1 MKFTLRNAKTVL
13 KALNEYDP
21 KKRKTRLSGPLVIQI
36 QTIDCCNGSC
46 RMCPNSTFKSPGPPN
61 LMDKKLYNKILEAL
75 FYTKTIRTIV
85 LTLQNEP
92 LLDPE
97 IVHRVI
103 QARETLGKSV
113 RIVLITNGSL
123 LTSERSK
130 ALLDAGL
137 DSIHVSIDAFYEE
150 TYRSIRPGL
159 QFSEVVENTAE
170 LLRIDQSSHTVIRFL
185 RQRANEREEKQFK
198 HFWKSRGA
206 QIFTFPIENRTGIV
220 DGFEQLRGTPPWT
233 RRRFARAVWNLL
245 LPSCL
250 LPFYSLNVLW
260 EGHVI
265 LCCNDWGHQDII
277 GDLSSQP
284 IQDVWN
290 SEVINNYR
298 TLLYNNCVYECPL
311 CKDCTMVRKF

>member
-13 KALNEYDP
+13 KALNAYDP
-21 KKRKTRLSGPLVIQI
+21 KKCKTRLPGPLVIQI
-36 QTIDCCNGSC
+36 QTIDRCNGAC
-46 RMCPNSTFKSPGPPN
+46 RMCPGSTFKRSGPPN
-61 LMDKKLYNKILEAL
+61 LMDAGLYRQILEDL
-75 FYTKTIRTIV
+75 GHTKTVRTIV

-103 QARETLGKSV
+103 QARKILGNSV

-123 LTSERSK
+123 LTPERSK
-130 ALLDAGL
+130 ALLDAGI
-137 DSIHVSIDAFYEE
+137 DSIHISIDAFYEE

-159 QFSEVVENTAE
+159 HFSEVVENTAE
-170 LLRIDQSSHTVIRFL
+170 LLRVDQGSHTVVRFL

-206 QIFTFPIENRTGIV
+206 QIFIFPLENRTGIL
-220 DGFEQLRGTPPWT
+220 DNFELLRGSPPWL
-233 RRRFARAVWNLL
+233 RRRFARTVRDLL
-245 LPSCL
+245 FPSCL

-260 EGHVI
+260 DGRVI
-265 LCCNDWGHQDII
+265 LCCNDWGHQDIV
-277 GDLSSQP
+277 GDLSSQS

-290 SEVINNYR
+290 SDAINSYR
-298 TLLYNNCVYECPL
+298 TLLYQNHADQSLL
-311 CKDCTMVRKF
+311 CRDCSMVRKF